1 MLIVEI
7 NLKILIF
14 LDILFYMNKKKIKI
28 AVVGSASDLNY
39 GEDLIKI
46 AEELGKEIAK
56 SGNFLLCGAES
67 HCNTLPT
74 VAAISS
80 KRKGGEV
87 IGFSTS
93 KNKIFY
99 NKDFDPDILI
109 CTGLE
114 LGGGREFVFI
124 NSSDAVIS
132 VNGGVGTLTE
142 MAIAYQSNIPIFA
155 ITNSGGTSEKM
166 SGKYFDKREIQIVR
180 PCTDP
185 KDAVE
190 QVINYFKIK

>member
-1 MLIVEI
+1 
-7 NLKILIF
+7 
-14 LDILFYMNKKKIKI
+14 MNKRKLKI

-39 GEDLIKI
+39 GTDLIKI
-46 AEELGKEIAK
+46 AEELGNEIAK
-56 SGNFLLCGAES
+56 TGNFLLCGAES

-74 VAAISS
+74 MAAISA
-80 KRKGGEV
+80 KNNGGEI
-87 IGFSTS
+87 IGFSTG
-93 KNKIFY
+93 KNKEFY
-99 NKDFDPDILI
+99 NKNFNPNILI

-142 MAIAYQSNIPIFA
+142 MAIAYQSNIPIFS
-155 ITNSGGTSEKM
+155 ITNSGGSSEKM
-166 SGKYFDKREIQIVR
+166 SGTYFDKREIQLVR
-180 PCTDP
+180 PCIDA

-190 QVINYFKIK
+190 QVINYFKTK